1 VAHSTLA
8 RAMILAIPCRMELM
22 TSLFID
28 SLMEEK
34 RRQEKEQ
41 NLQFGERRC
50 KVEELITGL
59 FDVFDDDG
67 NGVLDAKELDDCM
80 QVFKD
85 KDTSELMS
93 FVGIDARTMGEAI
106 KVADINCD
114 GMVSRKEF
122 RKALDSINAVPR
134 QCDIREVHQ
143 RVATLQ
149 HSFQAHKTELESVKA
164 DVTEIKAM
172 LKQLLETKK

>member
-1 VAHSTLA
+1 
-8 RAMILAIPCRMELM
+8 MELM

-34 RRQEKEQ
+34 RRQEKKQ
-41 NLQFGERRC
+41 QFLLGERRS
-50 KVEELITGL
+50 KVESLMTGL
-59 FDVFDDDG
+59 FDVFDGDG
-67 NGVLDAKELDDCM
+67 SGKLDAKELDACM
-80 QVFKD
+80 EVFKD

-93 FVGIDARTMGEAI
+93 FVGIDAYMMGEAI

-114 GMVSRKEF
+114 GLVCGSEF
-122 RKALDSINAVPR
+122 RKALDSINAAPK
-134 QCDIREVHQ
+134 QCDIRQVHQ

-149 HSFQAHKTELESVKA
+149 HSFQANKNELECVKA